1 MSDPVSQPVAQ
12 DAAAP
17 HEADARR
24 GPPAPPPPQAQTV
37 MIETPAGVAG
47 LPSHVQ
53 ALYLPGATPELRGVK
68 ELLEPWRVAP
78 ARRAGAAHVQDLDSF
93 IRLVN
98 WHKDAGSAIFAHP
111 TWEDAALTA
120 ILDYHSAQTG
130 PRFGE
135 HRVVYGFQLLD
146 DFKVWLNLSGR
157 VVTIEELRTALE
169 DQILYVVD
177 PTQEEIDQ
185 YEWLFQAT
193 IGGPAEALR
202 MVRDPEAFAALTAA
216 GPAVFM
222 IEISPFRG
230 AEALRVPVR
239 ITSVGE
245 NWRWTLNL
253 HRWRQHL
260 SDAVACAARKAA
272 AETGLPLFF
281 GAPEL

>member
-1 MSDPVSQPVAQ
+1 MSDPVSPPPTQG
-12 DAAAP
+12 AAAP
-17 HEADARR
+17 HDADARSS
-24 GPPAPPPPQAQTV
+24 PAAAQPPQAQTV
-37 MIETPAGVAG
+37 TIETPPGAAG
-47 LPSHVQ
+47 LPAHVQ

-68 ELLEPWRVAP
+68 DLFEPWRVAP
-78 ARRAGAAHVQDLDSF
+78 ARRVGAANVHDLDSF

-98 WHKDAGSAIFAHP
+98 RHKDAGSAIFARP
-111 TWEDAALTA
+111 SWEDAALTA

-135 HRVVYGFQLLD
+135 HRVTYSFQLLD

-157 VVTIEELRTALE
+157 VVTNDELRAALE

-177 PTQEEIDQ
+177 PTRQETDQ

-193 IGGPAEALR
+193 IGGPVEALR
-202 MVRDPEAFAALTAA
+202 MVRDPEAFAALTAT
-216 GPAVFM
+216 GPAVFI
-222 IEISPFRG
+222 IEIPPFPG
-230 AEALRVPVR
+230 VEALRVPVR
-239 ITSVGE
+239 ISGVGE

-260 SDAVACAARKAA
+260 ADAVARAARQAA
-272 AETGLPLFF
+272 EETGLPLFF